1 MGSQWATL
9 EQGAESERGLSE
21 SEGRR
26 ACLTEGIKMGFC
38 SAVTLAFATIF
49 SLAAVALLAIAF
61 STDNWLTIHVNRGEV
76 QDDADREA
84 LAQKMARST
93 DPESVAK
100 ISNSPLY
107 FTRTRGLFRE
117 CYPGQKSE
125 APQSPALDLYMSPVE
140 TWCRN
145 LDAEQMTR
153 IHMNRAMV
161 ALFIV
166 GFFFMFVSFTAGVRG
181 CWKTSPSNITASA
194 ILMLIACLFSA
205 GGMGLWHGV
214 EHWERN
220 KINTESDT
228 ELFVKSWNP
237 NLFEDTEFK
246 YEWSYIVS
254 WIGVGL
260 ALISSILFSLAAVC
274 IRTDKERED
283 AMNMQYLMPVYH
295 QKQAQQ
301 PYGPYG
307 YAAYPGP
314 YYGSQYGPYNY

>member
-1 MGSQWATL
+1 MGVTV
-9 EQGAESERGLSE
+9 
-21 SEGRR
+21 
-26 ACLTEGIKMGFC
+26 MGFC

-49 SLAAVALLAIAF
+49 SLVAAALLAIAF
-61 STDNWLTIHVNRGEV
+61 STDNWITINVNRNQLRNKADISD
-76 QDDADREA
+76 QD
-84 LAQKMARST
+84 LNQ
-93 DPESVAK
+93 
-100 ISNSPLY
+100 SPLY

-117 CYPGQKSE
+117 CYLGEK
-125 APQSPALDLYMSPVE
+125 LDDDPENTQVPLAGLVEVYMSPVE

-145 LDAEQMTR
+145 VDYYIPDENDVTKTFNKEQMTR
-153 IHMNRAMV
+153 IHMMRAMI

-166 GFFFMFVSFTAGVRG
+166 GFFFMFVSFTAGIRG

-220 KINTESDT
+220 KITTKSDT
-228 ELFVKSWNP
+228 ELFTQSWPQELKDN
-237 NLFEDTEFK
+237 TEFK

>member
-1 MGSQWATL
+1 
-9 EQGAESERGLSE
+9 
-21 SEGRR
+21 
-26 ACLTEGIKMGFC
+26 MGFC

-49 SLAAVALLAIAF
+49 SLVSVALLSIAF
-61 STDNWLTIHVNRGEV
+61 STDNWLTIRVQSNKLKDNIDSLAAQLDKTREEV
-76 QDDADREA
+76 EADIN
-84 LAQKMARST
+84 Q
-93 DPESVAK
+93 
-100 ISNSPLY
+100 SPLY

-117 CYPGQKSE
+117 CFPGEKDD
-125 APQSPALDLYMSPVE
+125 APKGERIELYMSPVE

-145 LDAEQMTR
+145 LDYYIPDENDVTKTLDAEQMTR

-166 GFFFMFVSFTAGVRG
+166 GFFFMCVSFTAGVRG

-220 KINTESDT
+220 KINVRSDT
-228 ELFVKSWNP
+228 ELFVKTWPDDLKNAT
-237 NLFEDTEFK
+237 DFK

-295 QKQAQQ
+295 QKQAQHQ
-301 PYGPYG
+301 QQYGPYG

>member
-1 MGSQWATL
+1 
-9 EQGAESERGLSE
+9 
-21 SEGRR
+21 
-26 ACLTEGIKMGFC
+26 MGFC

-49 SLAAVALLAIAF
+49 SLVAVALLAIAF
-61 STDNWLTIHVNRGEV
+61 STDNWITITVKRNELKDNINTLKDQLGKSKEDV
-76 QDDADREA
+76 EIDMQE
-84 LAQKMARST
+84 
-93 DPESVAK
+93 
-100 ISNSPLY
+100 SPLY

-117 CYPGQKSE
+117 CYPGEKSE
-125 APQSPALDLYMSPVE
+125 NPEKTNSPLGERVQLYMSPVE

-145 LDAEQMTR
+145 LDYYIPDEKDVTKTLGKEEMTR
-153 IHMNRAMV
+153 IHMSRAMV

-166 GFFFMFVSFTAGVRG
+166 GFFFMFVSFTAGIRG

-220 KINTESDT
+220 KITTKSDT
-228 ELFVKSWNP
+228 ELFTQSWPQELKDN
-237 NLFEDTEFK
+237 TEFK

-295 QKQAQQ
+295 QKQQAQ

>member
-1 MGSQWATL
+1 
-9 EQGAESERGLSE
+9 
-21 SEGRR
+21 
-26 ACLTEGIKMGFC
+26 MGFC

-49 SLAAVALLAIAF
+49 SLVAVALLAIAF
-61 STDNWLTIHVNRGEV
+61 STDNWITITVKRSELKDNISKLADQLGKTKEEV
-76 QDDADREA
+76 ETE
-84 LAQKMARST
+84 LK
-93 DPESVAK
+93 E
-100 ISNSPLY
+100 SPLY

-117 CYPGQKSE
+117 CYPGEKSE
-125 APQSPALDLYMSPVE
+125 DPEKTSSPLGDRVQLYMSPVE

-145 LDAEQMTR
+145 LEYYIPDEKDFTKNLGKEEMTR
-153 IHMNRAMV
+153 IHMSRAMV

-166 GFFFMFVSFTAGVRG
+166 GFFFMFVSFTAGIRG

-220 KINTESDT
+220 KITTPSDT
-228 ELFVKSWNP
+228 ELYTQSWPQDLKDN
-237 NLFEDTEFK
+237 TEFK

-295 QKQAQQ
+295 QKQQAQ

>member
-1 MGSQWATL
+1 MGVTV
-9 EQGAESERGLSE
+9 
-21 SEGRR
+21 
-26 ACLTEGIKMGFC
+26 MGFC

-49 SLAAVALLAIAF
+49 SLVAAALLAIAF
-61 STDNWLTIHVNRGEV
+61 STDNWITINVNRNQLRNKADISD
-76 QDDADREA
+76 QD
-84 LAQKMARST
+84 LNQ
-93 DPESVAK
+93 
-100 ISNSPLY
+100 SPLY

-117 CYPGQKSE
+117 CYLGEK
-125 APQSPALDLYMSPVE
+125 LDDDPENTQVPLAGLVEVYMSPVE

-145 LDAEQMTR
+145 VDYYIPDENDVTKTFNKEQMTR
-153 IHMNRAMV
+153 IHMMRAMI

-166 GFFFMFVSFTAGVRG
+166 GFFFMFVSFTAGIRG

-220 KINTESDT
+220 KISTASDT
-228 ELFVKSWNP
+228 ELFTQSWP
-237 NLFEDTEFK
+237 QVLKEHTEFK

-295 QKQAQQ
+295 QKQQAQ

>member
-1 MGSQWATL
+1 
-9 EQGAESERGLSE
+9 
-21 SEGRR
+21 
-26 ACLTEGIKMGFC
+26 MGFC

-49 SLAAVALLAIAF
+49 SLVAVALLAIAF
-61 STDNWLTIHVNRGEV
+61 STYNWITITVKRNELKDKVSELEQQQPLKSR
-76 QDDADREA
+76 QDVELDIDE
-84 LAQKMARST
+84 
-93 DPESVAK
+93 
-100 ISNSPLY
+100 SPLY

-117 CYPGQKSE
+117 CYPGEKSE
-125 APQSPALDLYMSPVE
+125 DRNKTKSPLGDRVQLYMSPVE

-145 LDAEQMTR
+145 LDYYIPDEKDVTKTLGKEEMTR
-153 IHMNRAMV
+153 IHMSRAMV

-166 GFFFMFVSFTAGVRG
+166 GFFFMFVSFTAGIRG

-220 KINTESDT
+220 KISTESDT
-228 ELFVKSWNP
+228 ELFTQSWP
-237 NLFEDTEFK
+237 KVLKEHTEFK

-295 QKQAQQ
+295 QKQQAQ

>member
-1 MGSQWATL
+1 MG
-9 EQGAESERGLSE
+9 
-21 SEGRR
+21 
-26 ACLTEGIKMGFC
+26 GFC

-49 SLAAVALLAIAF
+49 SLVSVALLAIAF
-61 STDNWLTIHVNRGEV
+61 STDNWITITVKRTVLKDNLENLMEQQDKTKEEV
-76 QDDADREA
+76 EAD
-84 LAQKMARST
+84 L
-93 DPESVAK
+93 
-100 ISNSPLY
+100 INSPLY
-107 FTRTRGLFRE
+107 YTRTRGLFRE
-117 CYPGQKSE
+117 CYPGEKTDDPEKTS
-125 APQSPALDLYMSPVE
+125 APLGDIVELYMSPVE

-145 LDAEQMTR
+145 LDYYIPENDATKDLSGEEMQR
-153 IHMNRAMV
+153 IHMSRAMV

-166 GFFFMFVSFTAGVRG
+166 GFFFMLVSFTAEIRG

-220 KINTESDT
+220 KITKGSDT
-228 ELFVKSWNP
+228 ELFTQSWPQELKDN
-237 NLFEDTEFK
+237 TEFK

-295 QKQAQQ
+295 QKQQAQ

>member
-1 MGSQWATL
+1 MKQQDKTQDEVEAD
-9 EQGAESERGLSE
+9 
-21 SEGRR
+21 
-26 ACLTEGIKMGFC
+26 LT
-38 SAVTLAFATIF
+38 
-49 SLAAVALLAIAF
+49 
-61 STDNWLTIHVNRGEV
+61 
-76 QDDADREA
+76 
-84 LAQKMARST
+84 
-93 DPESVAK
+93 
-100 ISNSPLY
+100 NSPLY
-107 FTRTRGLFRE
+107 YTRTRGLFRE
-117 CYPGQKSE
+117 CYPGEKTDDPEKTS
-125 APQSPALDLYMSPVE
+125 APLGDIVELYMSPVE

-145 LDAEQMTR
+145 LDYYIPENDATKDLSGEEMQR

-254 WIGVGL
+254 WVGVGL

>member
-1 MGSQWATL
+1 VTGGWSL
-9 EQGAESERGLSE
+9 FLN
-21 SEGRR
+21 
-26 ACLTEGIKMGFC
+26 IKMGFC

-61 STDNWLTIHVNRGEV
+61 STDNWLTIHVNLNGKNL
-76 QDDADREA
+76 QDDGDRQA
-84 LAQKMARST
+84 LAERWLGSSG
-93 DPESVAK
+93 PEMVAK

-125 APQSPALDLYMSPVE
+125 APQREDLDLYMSPVE
-140 TWCRN
+140 TWCRNLDYYIPDEDGITNN

-228 ELFVKSWNP
+228 ELFVKTWSP